1 MAMNPSTYILA
12 PPHVRSFA
20 LPVLLSLHTSVTGAS
35 ILVALLLA
43 SPAGLPSPL
52 PILVPSEKQPFVTEY
67 RLVLWS
73 FPSFL
78 VHPASPLIMS
88 PRSGKRGLEV
98 KSLILLENSLVGL
111 DFNFFLVPPV
121 IQTAP
126 TQLGLTCA
134 EYPLCF

>member
-1 MAMNPSTYILA
+1 MAVNPSTYILA

-20 LPVLLSLHTSVTGAS
+20 LLFSYLFTLLSLEPVSWWLS
-35 ILVALLLA
+35 LLA

-52 PILVPSEKQPFVTEY
+52 PIPGPSEKQPFVTEY

-78 VHPASPLIMS
+78 VQSASPPIKS
-88 PRSGKRGLEV
+88 PCCEKGGLEV
-98 KSLILLENSLVGL
+98 KSLILLENSLLGL
-111 DFNFFLVPPV
+111 DFNFFLVSPV

-126 TQLGLTCA
+126 TQLV
-134 EYPLCF
+134 